1 MKQMLWRNPFCKV
14 YLCVSVSLC
23 FSLCEH
29 ECVPADL
36 RDSALKRNLSPKQN
50 ACRYHTSISYC
61 VCGAAADSGF
71 RTILFR
77 DTDDIRCARPMRC
90 VPQCAP
96 LPARRPGFLAV
107 SATAVLRLPVQ
118 HCTERRCLCWLAA
131 RVCGLKARL
140 HSGLK
145 TGWICRAESAD
156 RDNAVSILSRQ
167 AQMFH

>member
-1 MKQMLWRNPFCKV
+1 MGRRVEKYPSAGPVLDKSILSLLRYNEADALEKPICKV

-50 ACRYHTSISYC
+50 ACRYQTSISYC

-107 SATAVLRLPVQ
+107 SGTAVLRLHVQ
-118 HCTERRCLCWLAA
+118 HCPERRCWQLGY
-131 RVCGLKARL
+131 V
-140 HSGLK
+140 
-145 TGWICRAESAD
+145 
-156 RDNAVSILSRQ
+156 V
-167 AQMFH
+167 